1 MDNNTKIKCL
11 IIKTYISFQL
21 YSQGIPLSIPYRN
34 FRLKVDELKSTF
46 GEVKGLDISVGYII
60 EEWEEPPGP
69 TPFPSIATL
78 RTWDHILL
86 NRYKPLY
93 LPYCDL
99 CCLCTY
105 GRCDL
110 SRGKRGSCGLSLS
123 EQQSRL
129 VTLVCAI
136 GASTHAS
143 HARELLE
150 RLKIRHGEDTPI
162 DLGGEVYVEMPITR
176 LVTGVKPR
184 TLRDLEIVLD
194 YVEKQ
199 IVQTLASVHTGQEGD
214 WIDYESKVLHLG
226 MLDHVAMEVA
236 DVVQIVSLGMPKADP
251 EAPLVHLGIG
261 AIDVTKP
268 VILVIGHNVLPS
280 AAIIDYL
287 ESLGIRD
294 KVEVC
299 GLCCTAHDITRY
311 EKKRAKII
319 GPMSWELRFIRTGI
333 PDVII
338 IDEQCIY
345 TNLLEEVRKIN
356 AVLIATTDKAMR
368 GLPDRTY
375 ADPDTVVEELVSGK
389 ISGAVIFSEEQTAEV
404 AVKAALKLAP
414 MRIKYKWSLLSKEQI
429 IEYAKKCSRCRN
441 CERNCP
447 QNLPIS
453 TAMTI
458 AAKGDISALAILY
471 RRCFA
476 CRRCEYDCPRGI
488 PILSLILASAKE
500 TMGEEIY
507 KCRVGRGAIQD
518 TEIRAVGRDI
528 VLGTIPGVVAFV
540 GCANWPDGAQDV
552 AKMARE
558 FASRRYIVVASGC
571 SAMAIA
577 MFKNEEGK
585 TPYEEFS
592 GAFEAGGI
600 VNVGSCIANS
610 HIAGAVIKIANIF
623 AKLPLRANYAEI
635 ADYILNRV
643 GAVGVAWGA
652 MSQKAAAIAS
662 GFWRLGVPVIV
673 GPHGLKYRRMLLGDR
688 DKDENWHVYD
698 AMTGERIYGGPAPEH
713 LFYAAES
720 FEEAMVMIPKL
731 CIRPADTPQG
741 RAIKLTNYISL
752 YKRFYGNDKLPPDIH
767 YFIRTEADIPITYK
781 DEVMT
786 YLKEVGW
793 KEKPVTPNPTLLK
806 EVIEKYK
813 MRRKGIKI

>member
-1 MDNNTKIKCL
+1 MFWCTI
-11 IIKTYISFQL
+11 
-21 YSQGIPLSIPYRN
+21 LSIPYRN
-34 FRLKVDELKSTF
+34 LRFRADELKTRI
-46 GEVKGLDISVGYII
+46 GDIKGLDVSVGYII

-78 RTWDHILL
+78 RHWDHKLL

-110 SRGKRGSCGLSLS
+110 SRGKRGSCGINLS

-129 VTLVCAI
+129 VTLVCAV

-150 RLKIRHGEDTPI
+150 KLKARYGPDAPI

-176 LVTGVKPR
+176 LVTGVKPK
-184 TLRDLEIVLD
+184 TLRDLEVVLD

-199 IVQTLASVHTGQEGD
+199 IVQTLASVHTGQEGS

-226 MLDHVAMEVA
+226 MLDHVALEIA
-236 DVVQIVSLGMPKADP
+236 DVTQVATLGLPKADP
-251 EAPLVHLGIG
+251 DAPLVGLGIG
-261 AIDVTKP
+261 AIDSSKP

-287 ESLGIRD
+287 EARGIRD
-294 KVEVC
+294 QVEVC

-311 EKKRAKII
+311 EKKRAKIV
-319 GPMSWELRFIRTGI
+319 GPMSWQLRFVRTGV
-333 PDVII
+333 PDVIV

-345 TNLLEEVRKIN
+345 TNIVEEAQKIG
-356 AVLIATTDKAMR
+356 APVIATTDKAMR

-375 ADPDTVVEELVSGK
+375 ADPDTTVEELVSGK
-389 ISGAVIFSEEQTAEV
+389 IPGAVILDEERAAEV
-404 AVKAALKLAP
+404 AVKVALKIAP
-414 MRIKYKWSLLSKEQI
+414 MRARYKWSLMNKDSLV
-429 IEYAKKCSRCRN
+429 EYAKKCTMCRS

-447 QNLPIS
+447 QGLPIS
-453 TAMTI
+453 NAI
-458 AAKGDISALAILY
+458 ALAAKGDISALASLY
-471 RRCFA
+471 RNCFA
-476 CRRCEYDCPRGI
+476 CRRCEYECPRGI
-488 PILSLILASAKE
+488 PVLSLILAAAKE
-500 TMGEEIY
+500 SGIMQNEKY
-507 KCRVGRGAIQD
+507 ACRVGRGPIQD
-518 TEIRAVGRDI
+518 TEIRSVGRDI

-540 GCANWPDGAQDV
+540 GCSNWPEGAEDV
-552 AKMARE
+552 AVMARE
-558 FASRRYIVVASGC
+558 FASRRYIVMASGC

-577 MFKNEEGK
+577 MYKNEEGR

-600 VNVGSCIANS
+600 VNVGSCVANA
-610 HIAGAVIKIANIF
+610 HIAGAAIKIANIF

-643 GAVGVAWGA
+643 GAVGIAWGA

-673 GPHGLKYRRMLLGDR
+673 GPHGLKYRRMLLGDVE
-688 DKDENWHVYD
+688 DAESWYAYD
-698 AMTGERIYGGPAPEH
+698 AMSGEKVWTGPAPAH
-713 LFYAAES
+713 LFYAAET
-720 FEEAMVMIPKL
+720 FEEAVIMVPKL

-741 RAIKLTNYISL
+741 RSIKLTNYISL
-752 YKRFYGNDKLPPDIH
+752 YKKFYGSDKLPPDVH
-767 YFIRTEADIPITYK
+767 LYVRTEADIPIAYK
-781 DEVMT
+781 DEVLT

-793 KEKPVTPNPTLLK
+793 REKPVTANPTLL
-806 EVIEKYK
+806 EDIIEKYRL
-813 MRRKGIKI
+813 RREGAKI

>member
-1 MDNNTKIKCL
+1 M
-11 IIKTYISFQL
+11 
-21 YSQGIPLSIPYRN
+21 SIPHKE
-34 FRLKVDELKSTF
+34 FRIRIDELKSSIA
-46 GEVKGLDISVGYII
+46 EVKGLDISIGYIV
-60 EEWEEPPGP
+60 EEWEEPLGP
-69 TPFPSIATL
+69 MPFPSIATL
-78 RTWDHILL
+78 RKWDHVLL
-86 NRYKPLY
+86 RRYKPLY

-110 SRGKRGSCGLSLS
+110 SRDKRGSCGINLS

-129 VTLVCAI
+129 VTLVSAI

-143 HARELLE
+143 HARELLDKLIA
-150 RLKIRHGEDTPI
+150 RYGEDTPT

-184 TLRDLEIVLD
+184 TLRDLKIVIE

-214 WIDYESKVLHLG
+214 WIDYESKVFHLG
-226 MLDHVAMEVA
+226 MLDHVALEVA
-236 DVVQIVSLGMPKADP
+236 DVVQIVSLGMPKADQN
-251 EAPLVHLGIG
+251 APLVDLGIG
-261 AIDVTKP
+261 TVDASKP

-280 AAIIDYL
+280 AAIVDYL
-287 ESLGIRD
+287 EALGIRD

-299 GLCCTAHDITRY
+299 GLCCTAHDIARY
-311 EKKRAKII
+311 EKKRARII
-319 GPMSWELRFIRTGI
+319 GPMSWQLRFIRTGI
-333 PDVII
+333 PDVIV

-345 TNLLEEVRKIN
+345 TNLIEEARRIG
-356 AVLIATTDKAMR
+356 AVVIATTDKAMR

-375 ADPDTVVEELVSGK
+375 ADPDNVVEELAIGR
-389 ISGAVIFSEEQTAEV
+389 IPGAVILDEERAAEV
-404 AVKAALKLAP
+404 AVKTVLKIAP
-414 MRIKYKWSLLSKEQI
+414 QRIRYKWSLFTREQV
-429 IEYAKKCSRCRN
+429 IEYAKKCSMCRN

-453 TAMTI
+453 TAM
-458 AAKGDISALAILY
+458 ARASKGDLAAFIELY
-471 RRCFA
+471 NKCFA
-476 CRRCEYDCPRGI
+476 CRRCEYDCPRDI
-488 PILSLILASAKE
+488 PVLSLILASARDAIGVEK
-500 TMGEEIY
+500 Y
-507 KCRVGRGAIQD
+507 RCRVGRGPIQD

-552 AKMARE
+552 AVMARE

-571 SAMAIA
+571 SAMALS
-577 MFKNEEGK
+577 MYKNEEGK

-592 GAFEAGGI
+592 GVFEAGGI
-600 VNVGSCIANS
+600 VNVGSCVANS

-673 GPHGLKYRRMLLGDR
+673 GPHGIKYRRMLLGNR
-688 DKDENWHVYD
+688 ETTEEWYGYD
-698 AMTGERIYGGPAPEH
+698 AMTGEKVYLGPAPEH
-713 LFYAAES
+713 LFYAAETL
-720 FEEAMVMIPKL
+720 EEAMVMIPKL

-741 RAIKLTNYISL
+741 RAIKLTNYLSL
-752 YKRFYGNDKLPPDIH
+752 YKQFYGLDKLPPDIH
-767 YFIRTEADIPITYK
+767 LYIRSEADIPIPYR
-781 DEVMT
+781 DEVIR
-786 YLKEVGW
+786 YLNEVGW
-793 KEKPVTPNPTLLK
+793 REKFIVANPTLL
-806 EVIEKYK
+806 EDIIEKYRL
-813 MRRKGIKI
+813 RREGVKI

>member
-1 MDNNTKIKCL
+1 V
-11 IIKTYISFQL
+11 
-21 YSQGIPLSIPYRN
+21 SIPYKDLRIK
-34 FRLKVDELKSTF
+34 LDELKTSIA
-46 GEVKGLDISVGYII
+46 EVKNLDISIGYVV

-78 RTWDHILL
+78 RKWDHILL

-110 SRGKRGSCGLSLS
+110 SRGKRGSCGLNLS

-136 GASTHAS
+136 GSSTHTS
-143 HARELLE
+143 HARELLDKLIQ
-150 RLKIRHGEDTPI
+150 RFGEDMPI
-162 DLGGEVYVEMPITR
+162 DLGSEVYVEMPITR

-184 TLRDLEIVLD
+184 TLRDLKIVLE
-194 YVEKQ
+194 YVERQ
-199 IVQTLASVHTGQEGD
+199 IVQTLASVHTGQEGN

-226 MLDHVAMEVA
+226 MLDHVALEIA
-236 DVVQIVSLGMPKADP
+236 DVTQIVALGFPKADP
-251 EAPLVHLGIG
+251 ESPLVDLGIG
-261 AIDVTKP
+261 TVDASKP

-280 AAIIDYL
+280 AAIIDLL
-287 ESLGIRD
+287 EETNQRD
-294 KVEVC
+294 KVEVV
-299 GLCCTAHDITRY
+299 GLCCTAHDLTRY
-311 EKKRAKII
+311 EKKKARII
-319 GPMSWELRFIRTGI
+319 GPISWQLRFIRTGI
-333 PDVII
+333 PDVIV

-345 TNLLEEVRKIN
+345 TDIVEEARKMG
-356 AVLIATTDKAMR
+356 AVVLAASDKALR

-375 ADPDTVVEELVSGK
+375 VSADSVVEELVSGK
-389 ISGAVIFSEEQTAEV
+389 IPGAVILDEERLAEV
-404 AVKAALKLAP
+404 AVKTAFRLAFL
-414 MRIKYKWSLLSKEQI
+414 RAKYKWSLFDEKTV
-429 IEYAKKCSRCRN
+429 IEYAKKCTSCRN

-453 TAMTI
+453 VAMKK
-458 AAKGDISALAILY
+458 AATGDFKAFQDLY
-471 RRCFA
+471 RKCFA
-476 CRRCEYDCPRGI
+476 CRRCEYVCPVGI
-488 PILSLILASAKE
+488 PILSVILAASKDVIASEKFR
-500 TMGEEIY
+500 
-507 KCRVGRGAIQD
+507 CRAGRGPIQD

-540 GCANWPDGAQDV
+540 GCANWPDGTEDV
-552 AKMARE
+552 AEMVRE
-558 FASRRYIVVASGC
+558 FAARRYIVTASGC

-577 MFKNEEGK
+577 MSKNEEGK

-592 GAFEAGGI
+592 GVFEAGGV
-600 VNVGSCIANS
+600 VNVGSCVSNS

-623 AKLPLRANYAEI
+623 ARLPLRANYAEI

-662 GFWRLGVPVIV
+662 GFWRIGVPVIV
-673 GPHGLKYRRMLLGDR
+673 GPHGMKYRRMLLGDVSR
-688 DKDENWHVYD
+688 EDAWYGYD
-698 AMTGERIYGGPAPEH
+698 AMTGEKLWLGPAPIH

-720 FEEAMVMIPKL
+720 KEEAMIMIPKL

-752 YKRFYGNDKLPPDIH
+752 YKKFYGGDKLPSDIDL
-767 YFIRTEADIPITYK
+767 YIRTEADIPITYR
-781 DEVMT
+781 DEVVR

-793 KEKPVTPNPTLLK
+793 KEKPVTSNPTLLD
-806 EVIEKYK
+806 EVVAKY
-813 MRRKGIKI
+813 RKQR

>member
-1 MDNNTKIKCL
+1 M
-11 IIKTYISFQL
+11 
-21 YSQGIPLSIPYRN
+21 SIPYRN
-34 FRLKVDELKSTF
+34 FRLKIDEITTPA
-46 GEVKGLDISVGYII
+46 GNIKGLDISIGYII

-78 RTWDHILL
+78 RFWDHKLL

-110 SRGKRGSCGLSLS
+110 SRDKRGSCGLNLS

-150 RLKIRHGEDTPI
+150 KIKSKYGDNMPI

-176 LVTGVKPR
+176 LVTGVRPR
-184 TLRDLEIVLD
+184 TIKDLEIVLD
-194 YVEKQ
+194 YIERQ
-199 IVQTLASVHTGQEGD
+199 IVQTLASVHTGQEGS

-226 MLDHVAMEVA
+226 MLDHVALEVA
-236 DVVQIVSLGMPKADP
+236 DVIQIISLGMPKADP
-251 EAPLVHLGIG
+251 NAPLVDLGIG
-261 AIDVTKP
+261 SIDITKP

-280 AAIIDYL
+280 AAIVDYL
-287 ESLGIRD
+287 EAMGIRD

-311 EKKRAKII
+311 EKRRAKIV
-319 GPMSWELRFIRTGI
+319 GPISWQLRFIRTGI
-333 PDVII
+333 PDVVV

-345 TNLLEEVRKIN
+345 TNILEEIKKIG
-356 AVLIATTDKAMR
+356 AILIATTDKAMR

-375 ADPDTVVEELVSGK
+375 ADPDSVVDELVNGK
-389 ISGAVIFSEEQTAEV
+389 IPGAVILDEEKVAQI
-404 AVKAALKLAP
+404 AVKTALKIAP
-414 MRIKYKWSLLSKEQI
+414 MRAKYKWSLLNEKEI
-429 IEYAKKCSRCRN
+429 VEYAKKCSMCRN

-447 QNLPIS
+447 QNLQIS
-453 TAMTI
+453 SAMVL
-458 AAKGDISALAILY
+458 ASKGDITKLSSLY
-471 RRCFA
+471 TLCLA
-476 CRRCEYDCPRGI
+476 CRRCEYECPREI
-488 PILSLILASAKE
+488 PILSLILASTKE
-500 TMGEEIY
+500 IANERY
-507 KCRVGRGAIQD
+507 RCRVGRGPIQD

-540 GCANWPDGAQDV
+540 GCANWSEGAQDV
-552 AKMARE
+552 ALMARE

-577 MFKNEEGK
+577 MYKNDEGR

-592 GAFEAGGI
+592 GVFEAGGI
-600 VNVGSCIANS
+600 VNVGSCVANS

-623 AKLPLRANYAEI
+623 AKLPLRANYIEI

-643 GAVGVAWGA
+643 GAVGIAWGA
-652 MSQKAAAIAS
+652 MSQKAAAIAA

-673 GPHGLKYRRMLLGDR
+673 GPHGLKYRRMLLGD
-688 DKDENWHVYD
+688 DNEDSWYVYD
-698 AMTGERIYGGPAPEH
+698 AITGEKVYGGPAPQH
-713 LFYAAES
+713 LFYAAET
-720 FEEAMVMIPKL
+720 FEEAMIMAPKL

-752 YKRFYGNDKLPPDIH
+752 YKQFYGANKLPKDIH
-767 YFIRTEADIPITYK
+767 MFIRTEADIPITYR
-781 DEVMT
+781 DEVLT

-793 KEKPVTPNPTLLK
+793 KEKPVTANPTLV
-806 EVIEKYK
+806 EDIIEKY
-813 MRRKGIKI
+813 RLRKEGAKL

>member
-1 MDNNTKIKCL
+1 MPYKDLRIKL
-11 IIKTYISFQL
+11 
-21 YSQGIPLSIPYRN
+21 
-34 FRLKVDELKSTF
+34 DELKTSIA
-46 GEVKGLDISVGYII
+46 EVKNLDISIGYVV

-78 RTWDHILL
+78 RKWDHILL

-110 SRGKRGSCGLSLS
+110 SRGKRGSCGLNLS

-136 GASTHAS
+136 GSSTHTS
-143 HARELLE
+143 HARELLDKLIQ
-150 RLKIRHGEDTPI
+150 RFGEDMPI
-162 DLGGEVYVEMPITR
+162 DLGSEVYVEMPITR

-184 TLRDLEIVLD
+184 TLRDLKIVLE
-194 YVEKQ
+194 YVERQ
-199 IVQTLASVHTGQEGD
+199 IVQTLASVHTGQEGN

-226 MLDHVAMEVA
+226 MLDHVALEIA
-236 DVVQIVSLGMPKADP
+236 DVTQIVALGFPKADP
-251 EAPLVHLGIG
+251 ESPLVDLGIG
-261 AIDVTKP
+261 TVDASKP

-280 AAIIDYL
+280 AAIIDLL
-287 ESLGIRD
+287 EETNQRD
-294 KVEVC
+294 KVEVV
-299 GLCCTAHDITRY
+299 GLCCTAHDLTRY
-311 EKKRAKII
+311 EKKKARII
-319 GPMSWELRFIRTGI
+319 GPISWQLRFIRTGI
-333 PDVII
+333 PDVIV

-345 TNLLEEVRKIN
+345 TDIVEEARKMG
-356 AVLIATTDKAMR
+356 AVVLAASDKALR

-375 ADPDTVVEELVSGK
+375 VSADSVVEELVSGK
-389 ISGAVIFSEEQTAEV
+389 IPGAVILDEERLAEV
-404 AVKAALKLAP
+404 AVKTAFRLASL
-414 MRIKYKWSLLSKEQI
+414 RAKYKWSLFDEKTV
-429 IEYAKKCSRCRN
+429 IEYAKKCTSCRN

-453 TAMTI
+453 VAMKK
-458 AAKGDISALAILY
+458 AATGDFKAFQDLY
-471 RRCFA
+471 RKCFA
-476 CRRCEYDCPRGI
+476 CRRCEYVCPVGI
-488 PILSLILASAKE
+488 PILSVILAASKDVIASEKFR
-500 TMGEEIY
+500 
-507 KCRVGRGAIQD
+507 CRAGRGPIQD

-540 GCANWPDGAQDV
+540 GCANWPDGTEDV
-552 AKMARE
+552 AEMVRE
-558 FASRRYIVVASGC
+558 FAARRYIVTASGC

-577 MFKNEEGK
+577 MSKNEEGK

-592 GAFEAGGI
+592 GVFEAGGV
-600 VNVGSCIANS
+600 VNVGSCVSNS

-623 AKLPLRANYAEI
+623 ARLPLRANYAEI

-662 GFWRLGVPVIV
+662 GFWRIGVPVIV
-673 GPHGLKYRRMLLGDR
+673 GPHGMKYRRMLLGDVSR
-688 DKDENWHVYD
+688 EDAWYGYD
-698 AMTGERIYGGPAPEH
+698 AMTGEKLWLGPAPIH

-720 FEEAMVMIPKL
+720 KEEAMIMIPKL

-752 YKRFYGNDKLPPDIH
+752 YKKFYGGDKLPSDIDL
-767 YFIRTEADIPITYK
+767 YIRTEADIPITYR
-781 DEVMT
+781 DEVVR

-793 KEKPVTPNPTLLK
+793 KEKPVTSNPTLLN
-806 EVIEKYK
+806 EVVAKY
-813 MRRKGIKI
+813 RKQR

>member
-1 MDNNTKIKCL
+1 MM
-11 IIKTYISFQL
+11 SV
-21 YSQGIPLSIPYRN
+21 PYKE
-34 FRLKVDELKSTF
+34 FRIRVDELKSSLA
-46 GEVKGLDISVGYII
+46 EIRGLDISIGYIV

-78 RTWDHILL
+78 RKWDHILL
-86 NRYKPLY
+86 KRYRPLY

-110 SRGKRGSCGLSLS
+110 SRDKRGSCGIDLS

-136 GASTHAS
+136 GASTHTS
-143 HARELLE
+143 HARELLDKLIA
-150 RLKIRHGEDTPI
+150 RYGEDTPI

-176 LVTGVKPR
+176 LVTGVRPR
-184 TLRDLEIVLD
+184 TLRDLKIVME
-194 YVEKQ
+194 YVERQ
-199 IVQTLASVHTGQEGD
+199 IIQTLASVHTGQEGS

-226 MLDHVAMEVA
+226 MLDHVALEVA
-236 DVVQIVSLGMPKADP
+236 DVVQVASLNMPKADP
-251 EAPLVHLGIG
+251 NAPLVDLGIG
-261 AIDVTKP
+261 TVDASKP

-294 KVEVC
+294 KIEVC
-299 GLCCTAHDITRY
+299 GLCCTAHDLARY
-311 EKKRAKII
+311 EKKRARIV
-319 GPMSWELRFIRTGI
+319 GPMSWQLRFVRTGI
-333 PDVII
+333 PDVIV

-345 TNLLEEVRKIN
+345 TNLTEEARRIG
-356 AVLIATTDKAMR
+356 AVVIATTDKAMR
-368 GLPDRTY
+368 GLPDRTH
-375 ADPDTVVEELVSGK
+375 ADPDNVVEELVTGK
-389 ISGAVIFSEEQTAEV
+389 IPGAVILNEEEAAEV
-404 AVKAALKLAP
+404 AVKVALKIAP
-414 MRIKYKWSLLSKEQI
+414 QRIKYKWSLFTRDRVV
-429 IEYAKKCSRCRN
+429 EYAKKCSMCRN

-453 TAMTI
+453 NAI
-458 AAKGDISALAILY
+458 VRAAKGDLAGLIELY
-471 RRCFA
+471 KRCFA

-488 PILSLILASAKE
+488 PVLSLILASARDI
-500 TMGEEIY
+500 MGSEVY
-507 KCRVGRGAIQD
+507 KCRAGRGPIQD

-552 AKMARE
+552 AVMARE
-558 FASRRYIVVASGC
+558 FASRRYIVIASGC
-571 SAMAIA
+571 SAMALS
-577 MFKNEEGK
+577 MYKNDEGK

-592 GAFEAGGI
+592 GVFEAGGI
-600 VNVGSCIANS
+600 VNVGSCVANS
-610 HIAGAVIKIANIF
+610 HIAGAAIKIANIF

-673 GPHGLKYRRMLLGDR
+673 GPHGIKYRRMLLGDR
-688 DKDENWHVYD
+688 DAEESWYGYD
-698 AMTGERIYGGPAPEH
+698 AITGEKVYLGPAPEH
-713 LFYAAES
+713 LFYAAETLG
-720 FEEAMVMIPKL
+720 EAMVMIPKL

-741 RAIKLTNYISL
+741 RAVKLTNYISL
-752 YKRFYGNDKLPPDIH
+752 YKQFYGVDKLPSDIH
-767 YFIRTEADIPITYK
+767 LYIRSEADIPIPYR
-781 DEVMT
+781 DEVVRH
-786 YLKEVGW
+786 LNEVGW
-793 KEKPVTPNPTLLK
+793 REKPAVSNPTVI
-806 EVIEKYK
+806 EDIIEKYRL
-813 MRRKGIKI
+813 RREGVKV

>member
-1 MDNNTKIKCL
+1 M
-11 IIKTYISFQL
+11 
-21 YSQGIPLSIPYRN
+21 SIPYKDLRIK
-34 FRLKVDELKSTF
+34 LDELKTSIA
-46 GEVKGLDISVGYII
+46 EVKNLDISIGYVV

-78 RTWDHILL
+78 RKWDHILL

-110 SRGKRGSCGLSLS
+110 SRGKRGSCGLNLS

-136 GASTHAS
+136 GSSTHTS
-143 HARELLE
+143 HARELLDKLIQ
-150 RLKIRHGEDTPI
+150 RFGEDMPI
-162 DLGGEVYVEMPITR
+162 DLGSEVYVEMPITR

-184 TLRDLEIVLD
+184 TLRDLKIVLE
-194 YVEKQ
+194 YVERQ
-199 IVQTLASVHTGQEGD
+199 IVQTLASVHTGQEGN

-226 MLDHVAMEVA
+226 MLDHVALEIA
-236 DVVQIVSLGMPKADP
+236 DVTQIVALGFPKADP
-251 EAPLVHLGIG
+251 ESPLVDLGIG
-261 AIDVTKP
+261 TVDASKP

-280 AAIIDYL
+280 AAIIDLL
-287 ESLGIRD
+287 EETNQRD
-294 KVEVC
+294 KVEVV
-299 GLCCTAHDITRY
+299 GLCCTAHDLTRY
-311 EKKRAKII
+311 EKKKARII
-319 GPMSWELRFIRTGI
+319 GPISWQLRFIRTGI
-333 PDVII
+333 PDVIV

-345 TNLLEEVRKIN
+345 TDIVEEARKMG
-356 AVLIATTDKAMR
+356 AVVLAASDKALR

-375 ADPDTVVEELVSGK
+375 VSADSVVEELVSGK
-389 ISGAVIFSEEQTAEV
+389 IPGAVILDEERLAEV
-404 AVKAALKLAP
+404 AVKTAFRLASL
-414 MRIKYKWSLLSKEQI
+414 RAKYKWSLFDEKTV
-429 IEYAKKCSRCRN
+429 IEYAKKCTSCRN

-453 TAMTI
+453 VAMKK
-458 AAKGDISALAILY
+458 AATGDFKAFQDLY
-471 RRCFA
+471 RKCFA
-476 CRRCEYDCPRGI
+476 CRRCEYVCPVGI
-488 PILSLILASAKE
+488 PILSVILAASKDVIASEKFR
-500 TMGEEIY
+500 
-507 KCRVGRGAIQD
+507 CRAGRGPIQD

-540 GCANWPDGAQDV
+540 GCANWPDGTEDV
-552 AKMARE
+552 AEMVRE
-558 FASRRYIVVASGC
+558 FAARRYIVTASGC

-577 MFKNEEGK
+577 MSKNEEGK

-592 GAFEAGGI
+592 GVFEAGGV
-600 VNVGSCIANS
+600 VNVGSCVSNS

-623 AKLPLRANYAEI
+623 ARLPLRANYAEI

-662 GFWRLGVPVIV
+662 GFWRIGVPVIV
-673 GPHGLKYRRMLLGDR
+673 GPHGMKYRRMLLGDVSR
-688 DKDENWHVYD
+688 EDAWYGYD
-698 AMTGERIYGGPAPEH
+698 AMTGEKLWLGPAPIH

-720 FEEAMVMIPKL
+720 KEEAMVMIPKL

-752 YKRFYGNDKLPPDIH
+752 YKKFYGGDKLPSDIDL
-767 YFIRTEADIPITYK
+767 YIRTEADIPITYR
-781 DEVMT
+781 DEVVR

-793 KEKPVTPNPTLLK
+793 KEKPVTSNPTLLN
-806 EVIEKYK
+806 EVVAKY
-813 MRRKGIKI
+813 RKQR

>member
-1 MDNNTKIKCL
+1 V
-11 IIKTYISFQL
+11 
-21 YSQGIPLSIPYRN
+21 SIPYKDLRIK
-34 FRLKVDELKSTF
+34 LDELKTSIA
-46 GEVKGLDISVGYII
+46 EVKNLDISIGYVV

-78 RTWDHILL
+78 RKWDHILL

-110 SRGKRGSCGLSLS
+110 SRGKRGSCGLNLS

-136 GASTHAS
+136 GSSTHTS
-143 HARELLE
+143 HARELLDKLIQ
-150 RLKIRHGEDTPI
+150 RFGEDMPI
-162 DLGGEVYVEMPITR
+162 DLGSEVYVEMPITR

-184 TLRDLEIVLD
+184 TLRDLKIVLE
-194 YVEKQ
+194 YVERQ

-226 MLDHVAMEVA
+226 MLDHVALEIA
-236 DVVQIVSLGMPKADP
+236 DVTQIVALGFPKADP
-251 EAPLVHLGIG
+251 ESPLVDLGIG
-261 AIDVTKP
+261 TVDASKP

-280 AAIIDYL
+280 AAIIDLL
-287 ESLGIRD
+287 EETNQRD
-294 KVEVC
+294 KVEVV
-299 GLCCTAHDITRY
+299 GLCCTAHDLTRY
-311 EKKRAKII
+311 EKKKARII
-319 GPMSWELRFIRTGI
+319 GPISWQLRFIRTGI
-333 PDVII
+333 PDVIV

-345 TNLLEEVRKIN
+345 TDIVEEARKMG
-356 AVLIATTDKAMR
+356 AVVLAASDKALR

-375 ADPDTVVEELVSGK
+375 VSADSVVEELVSGK
-389 ISGAVIFSEEQTAEV
+389 IPGAVILDEERLAEV
-404 AVKAALKLAP
+404 AVKTAFRLASL
-414 MRIKYKWSLLSKEQI
+414 RAKYKWSLFDEKTV
-429 IEYAKKCSRCRN
+429 IEYAKKCTSCRN

-453 TAMTI
+453 VAMKK
-458 AAKGDISALAILY
+458 AATGDFKAFQDLY
-471 RRCFA
+471 RKCFA
-476 CRRCEYDCPRGI
+476 CRRCEYVCPVGI
-488 PILSLILASAKE
+488 PILSVILAASKDVIASEKFR
-500 TMGEEIY
+500 
-507 KCRVGRGAIQD
+507 CRAGRGPIQD

-540 GCANWPDGAQDV
+540 GCANWPDGTEDV
-552 AKMARE
+552 AEMVRE
-558 FASRRYIVVASGC
+558 FAARRYIVTASGC

-577 MFKNEEGK
+577 MSKNEEGK

-592 GAFEAGGI
+592 GVFEAGGV
-600 VNVGSCIANS
+600 VNVGSCVSNS

-623 AKLPLRANYAEI
+623 ARLPLRANYAEI

-662 GFWRLGVPVIV
+662 GFWRIGVPVIV
-673 GPHGLKYRRMLLGDR
+673 GPHGMKYRRMLLGDVSR
-688 DKDENWHVYD
+688 EDAWYGYD
-698 AMTGERIYGGPAPEH
+698 AMTGEKLWLGPAPIH

-720 FEEAMVMIPKL
+720 KEEAMIMIPKL

-752 YKRFYGNDKLPPDIH
+752 YKKFYGGDKLPSDIDL
-767 YFIRTEADIPITYK
+767 YIRTEADIPITYR
-781 DEVMT
+781 DEVVR

-793 KEKPVTPNPTLLK
+793 KEKPVTSNPTLLN
-806 EVIEKYK
+806 EVVAKY
-813 MRRKGIKI
+813 RKQR

>member
-1 MDNNTKIKCL
+1 I
-11 IIKTYISFQL
+11 
-21 YSQGIPLSIPYRN
+21 
-34 FRLKVDELKSTF
+34 
-46 GEVKGLDISVGYII
+46 GYLI

-78 RTWDHILL
+78 RHWDHILL
-86 NRYKPLY
+86 KRYKPLY

-105 GRCDL
+105 GKCDL
-110 SRGKRGSCGLSLS
+110 SRSKRGSCGINLS

-129 VTLVCAI
+129 VALVCAI
-136 GASTHAS
+136 GASTHTS

-150 RLKIRHGEDTPI
+150 KLKKKIGEDTLI

-184 TLRDLEIVLD
+184 TLRDLDLVLD

-199 IVQTLASVHTGQEGD
+199 IVQTLASIHTGQEGD
-214 WIDYESKVLHLG
+214 WMDYESKVLHLG
-226 MLDHVAMEVA
+226 MLDHVALEVA

-251 EAPLVHLGIG
+251 NAPLVDIGIG
-261 AIDVTKP
+261 SIDASKP

-280 AAIIDYL
+280 TAIVDYL
-287 ESLGIRD
+287 EALGIRD

-311 EKKRAKII
+311 EKKRAKIV
-319 GPMSWELRFIRTGI
+319 GPISWQLRFIRTGI
-333 PDVII
+333 PDVVV

-345 TNLLEEVRKIN
+345 TNILEEIQKIG

-375 ADPDTVVEELVSGK
+375 ADPDAVVEELVSSK
-389 ISGAVIFSEEQTAEV
+389 IPGALILDEEKAAQV
-404 AVKAALKLAP
+404 AVKVALKIASLRA
-414 MRIKYKWSLLSKEQI
+414 RYKWSLLRELDVTD
-429 IEYAKKCSRCRN
+429 YAKKCTMCRN

-447 QNLPIS
+447 QNLPIMY
-453 TAMTI
+453 AMVS
-458 AAKGDISALAILY
+458 AAKGDLSKLASLY
-471 RRCFA
+471 HRCFA
-476 CRRCEYDCPRGI
+476 CRRCEYECPRQI
-488 PILSLILASAKE
+488 PVLTLILASAKN
-500 TMGEEIY
+500 TIIEEKY
-507 KCRVGRGAIQD
+507 KVRVGRGPIQD

-540 GCANWPDGAQDV
+540 GCANWPDGPQDV

-577 MFKNEEGK
+577 GYRNEEGK

-592 GAFEAGGI
+592 GVFEAGGI
-600 VNVGSCIANS
+600 VNVGSCVANS
-610 HIAGAVIKIANIF
+610 HIAGAAIKIANIF

-652 MSQKAAAIAS
+652 MSQKAAAIAA
-662 GFWRLGVPVIV
+662 GFWRLGIPVIV
-673 GPHGLKYRRMLLGDR
+673 GPHGIKYRRMLLGD
-688 DKDENWHVYD
+688 ENYEESWIGYD
-698 AMTGERIYGGPAPEH
+698 AISGEKLRLDPAPLH
-713 LFYAAES
+713 LFYAAETV
-720 FEEAMVMIPKL
+720 EEAMIMVPKL

-752 YKRFYGNDKLPPDIH
+752 YKQFYGYDKLPSDVH
-767 YFIRTEADIPITYK
+767 LYIRTEADIPVTYK
-781 DEVMT
+781 DEVLL

-793 KEKPVTPNPTLLK
+793 SEKPSVANPTLLQD
-806 EVIEKYK
+806 VVEKYK
-813 MRRKGIKI
+813 LRREGISV

>member
-1 MDNNTKIKCL
+1 M
-11 IIKTYISFQL
+11 
-21 YSQGIPLSIPYRN
+21 SIPYKDLRIK
-34 FRLKVDELKSTF
+34 LDELKTSIA
-46 GEVKGLDISVGYII
+46 EVKNLDISIGYVV

-78 RTWDHILL
+78 RKWDHILL

-110 SRGKRGSCGLSLS
+110 SRGKRGSCGLNLS

-136 GASTHAS
+136 GSSTHTS
-143 HARELLE
+143 HARELLDKLIQ
-150 RLKIRHGEDTPI
+150 RFGEDMPI
-162 DLGGEVYVEMPITR
+162 DLGSEVYVEMPITR

-184 TLRDLEIVLD
+184 TLRDLKIVLE
-194 YVEKQ
+194 YVERQ
-199 IVQTLASVHTGQEGD
+199 IVQTLASVHTGQEGN

-226 MLDHVAMEVA
+226 MLDHVALEIA
-236 DVVQIVSLGMPKADP
+236 DVTQIVALGFPKADP
-251 EAPLVHLGIG
+251 ESPLVDLGIG
-261 AIDVTKP
+261 TVDASKP

-280 AAIIDYL
+280 AAIIDLL
-287 ESLGIRD
+287 EETNQRD
-294 KVEVC
+294 KVEVV
-299 GLCCTAHDITRY
+299 GLCCTAHDLTRY
-311 EKKRAKII
+311 EKKKARII
-319 GPMSWELRFIRTGI
+319 GPISWQLRFIRTGI
-333 PDVII
+333 PDVIV

-345 TNLLEEVRKIN
+345 TDIVEEARKMG
-356 AVLIATTDKAMR
+356 AVVLAASDKALR

-375 ADPDTVVEELVSGK
+375 VSADSVVEELVSGK
-389 ISGAVIFSEEQTAEV
+389 IPGAVILDEERLAEV
-404 AVKAALKLAP
+404 AVKTAFRLASL
-414 MRIKYKWSLLSKEQI
+414 RAKYKWSLFDEKTV
-429 IEYAKKCSRCRN
+429 IEYAKKCTSCRN

-453 TAMTI
+453 VAMKK
-458 AAKGDISALAILY
+458 AATGDFKAFQDLY
-471 RRCFA
+471 RKCFA
-476 CRRCEYDCPRGI
+476 CRRCEYVCPVGI
-488 PILSLILASAKE
+488 PILSVILAASKDVIASEKFR
-500 TMGEEIY
+500 
-507 KCRVGRGAIQD
+507 CRAGRGPIQD

-540 GCANWPDGAQDV
+540 GCANWPDGTEDV
-552 AKMARE
+552 AEMVRE
-558 FASRRYIVVASGC
+558 FAARRYIVTASGC

-577 MFKNEEGK
+577 MSKNEEGK

-592 GAFEAGGI
+592 GVFEAGGV
-600 VNVGSCIANS
+600 VNVGSCVSNS

-623 AKLPLRANYAEI
+623 ARLPLRANYAEI

-662 GFWRLGVPVIV
+662 GFWRIGVPVIV
-673 GPHGLKYRRMLLGDR
+673 GPHGMKYRRMLLGDVSR
-688 DKDENWHVYD
+688 EDAWYGYD
-698 AMTGERIYGGPAPEH
+698 AMTGEKLWLGPAPIH

-720 FEEAMVMIPKL
+720 KEEAMIMIPKL

-752 YKRFYGNDKLPPDIH
+752 YKKFYGGDKLPSDIDL
-767 YFIRTEADIPITYK
+767 YIRTEADIPITYR
-781 DEVMT
+781 DEVVR

-793 KEKPVTPNPTLLK
+793 KEKPVTSNPTLLD
-806 EVIEKYK
+806 EVVAKY
-813 MRRKGIKI
+813 RKQR

>member
-1 MDNNTKIKCL
+1 V
-11 IIKTYISFQL
+11 
-21 YSQGIPLSIPYRN
+21 SIPYKDLRIK
-34 FRLKVDELKSTF
+34 LDELKTSIA
-46 GEVKGLDISVGYII
+46 EVKNLDISIGYVV

-78 RTWDHILL
+78 RKWDHILL

-110 SRGKRGSCGLSLS
+110 SRGKRGSCGLNLS

-136 GASTHAS
+136 GSSTHTS
-143 HARELLE
+143 HARELLDKLIQ
-150 RLKIRHGEDTPI
+150 RFGEDMPI
-162 DLGGEVYVEMPITR
+162 DLGSEVYVEMPITR

-184 TLRDLEIVLD
+184 TLRDLKIVLE
-194 YVEKQ
+194 YVERQ
-199 IVQTLASVHTGQEGD
+199 IVQTLASVHTGQEGN

-226 MLDHVAMEVA
+226 MLDHVALEIA
-236 DVVQIVSLGMPKADP
+236 DVTQIVALGFPKADP
-251 EAPLVHLGIG
+251 ESPLVDLGIG
-261 AIDVTKP
+261 TVDASKP

-280 AAIIDYL
+280 AAIIDLL
-287 ESLGIRD
+287 EETNQRD
-294 KVEVC
+294 KVEVV
-299 GLCCTAHDITRY
+299 GLCCTAHDLTRY
-311 EKKRAKII
+311 EKKKARII
-319 GPMSWELRFIRTGI
+319 GPISWQLRFIRTGI
-333 PDVII
+333 PDVIV

-345 TNLLEEVRKIN
+345 TDIVEEARKMG
-356 AVLIATTDKAMR
+356 AVVLAASDKALR

-375 ADPDTVVEELVSGK
+375 VSADSVVEELVSGK
-389 ISGAVIFSEEQTAEV
+389 IPGAVILDEERLAEV
-404 AVKAALKLAP
+404 AVKTAFRLASL
-414 MRIKYKWSLLSKEQI
+414 RAKYKWSLFDEKTV
-429 IEYAKKCSRCRN
+429 IEYAKKCTSCRN

-453 TAMTI
+453 VAMKK
-458 AAKGDISALAILY
+458 AATGDFKAFQDLY
-471 RRCFA
+471 RKCFA
-476 CRRCEYDCPRGI
+476 CRRCEYVCPVGI
-488 PILSLILASAKE
+488 PILSVILAASKDVIASEKFR
-500 TMGEEIY
+500 
-507 KCRVGRGAIQD
+507 CRAGRGPIQD

-540 GCANWPDGAQDV
+540 GCANWPDGTEDV
-552 AKMARE
+552 AEMVRE
-558 FASRRYIVVASGC
+558 FAARRYIVTASGC

-577 MFKNEEGK
+577 MSKNEEGK

-592 GAFEAGGI
+592 GVFEAGGV
-600 VNVGSCIANS
+600 VNVGSCVSNS

-623 AKLPLRANYAEI
+623 ARLPLRANYAEI

-662 GFWRLGVPVIV
+662 GFWRIGVPVIV
-673 GPHGLKYRRMLLGDR
+673 GPHGMKYRRMLLGDVSR
-688 DKDENWHVYD
+688 EDAWYGYD
-698 AMTGERIYGGPAPEH
+698 AMTGEKLWLGPAPIH

-720 FEEAMVMIPKL
+720 KEEAMIMIPKL

-752 YKRFYGNDKLPPDIH
+752 YKKFYGGDKLPSDIDL
-767 YFIRTEADIPITYK
+767 YIRTEADIPITYR
-781 DEVMT
+781 DEVVR

-793 KEKPVTPNPTLLK
+793 KEKPVTSNPTLLN
-806 EVIEKYK
+806 EVVAKY
-813 MRRKGIKI
+813 RKQR

>member
-1 MDNNTKIKCL
+1 M
-11 IIKTYISFQL
+11 
-21 YSQGIPLSIPYRN
+21 SIPYRDL
-34 FRLKVDELKSTF
+34 RIKLDELKSSIA
-46 GEVKGLDISVGYII
+46 EVKNLDISIGYVV

-78 RTWDHILL
+78 RKWDHILL

-93 LPYCDL
+93 LPCCDL

-110 SRGKRGSCGLSLS
+110 SRGKRGSCGLNLS

-136 GASTHAS
+136 GSSTHTS
-143 HARELLE
+143 HARELLDKLIQ
-150 RLKIRHGEDTPI
+150 RFGEDMPI

-184 TLRDLEIVLD
+184 TLRDLKIVLD
-194 YVEKQ
+194 YVERQ

-226 MLDHVAMEVA
+226 MLDHVALEIA
-236 DVVQIVSLGMPKADP
+236 DVTQIVTLGFPKADP
-251 EAPLVHLGIG
+251 ESPLVDLGIG
-261 AIDVTKP
+261 TVDVSKP

-280 AAIIDYL
+280 AAIIDLL
-287 ESLGIRD
+287 EETNQRD
-294 KVEVC
+294 KVEVV
-299 GLCCTAHDITRY
+299 GLCCTAHDLTRY
-311 EKKRAKII
+311 EKKKARII
-319 GPMSWELRFIRTGI
+319 GPISWQLRFIRTGI
-333 PDVII
+333 PDVIV

-345 TNLLEEVRKIN
+345 TDIVEEARKMG
-356 AVLIATTDKAMR
+356 AVVLAASDKALR

-375 ADPDTVVEELVSGK
+375 ISADSVVEELVSGK
-389 ISGAVIFSEEQTAEV
+389 IPSAVILDEERLAEV
-404 AVKAALKLAP
+404 AVKTAFRLASL
-414 MRIKYKWSLLSKEQI
+414 RAKYKWSLFDEKTV
-429 IEYAKKCSRCRN
+429 IEYAKKCTSCRN

-453 TAMTI
+453 VAMKKATT
-458 AAKGDISALAILY
+458 GDFKAFQDLY

-476 CRRCEYDCPRGI
+476 CRRCEYVCPVGI
-488 PILSLILASAKE
+488 PILSVILAASKDVIA
-500 TMGEEIY
+500 GE
-507 KCRVGRGAIQD
+507 KFRCRAGRGPIQD

-540 GCANWPDGAQDV
+540 GCANWPDGTEDV
-552 AKMARE
+552 AEMVRE
-558 FASRRYIVVASGC
+558 FAARRYIVTASGC

-577 MFKNEEGK
+577 MSKNEEGK

-592 GAFEAGGI
+592 GVFEAGGV
-600 VNVGSCIANS
+600 VNVGSCVSNS

-623 AKLPLRANYAEI
+623 ARLPLRANYAEI

-662 GFWRLGVPVIV
+662 GFWRVGVPVIV
-673 GPHGLKYRRMLLGDR
+673 GPHGLKYRRMLLGDVSR
-688 DKDENWHVYD
+688 EDAWYGYD
-698 AMTGERIYGGPAPEH
+698 AMTGEKLWLGPAPIH

-720 FEEAMVMIPKL
+720 KEEAMVMIPKL

-752 YKRFYGNDKLPPDIH
+752 YKKFYGGDKLPSDIDL
-767 YFIRTEADIPITYK
+767 YIRTEADIPITYR
-781 DEVMT
+781 DEVMR

-793 KEKPVTPNPTLLK
+793 REKPVTSNPTLLD
-806 EVIEKYK
+806 EVVTKY
-813 MRRKGIKI
+813 RKQR

>member
-1 MDNNTKIKCL
+1 M
-11 IIKTYISFQL
+11 
-21 YSQGIPLSIPYRN
+21 SIPYRN
-34 FRLKVDELKSTF
+34 MRLRIEELKSAI
-46 GEVKGLDISVGYII
+46 GEVKGLDISIGYLI

-78 RTWDHILL
+78 RHWDHILL
-86 NRYKPLY
+86 KRYKPLY

-105 GRCDL
+105 GKCDL
-110 SRGKRGSCGLSLS
+110 SRGKRGSCGINLS

-150 RLKIRHGEDTPI
+150 KLKKKVGEETPI
-162 DLGGEVYVEMPITR
+162 DLGGEVFVEMPITR
-176 LVTGVKPR
+176 LVTGVKPK
-184 TLRDLEIVLD
+184 TIKDLEVVLD
-194 YVEKQ
+194 YVERQ

-214 WIDYESKVLHLG
+214 WIDYESKVFHLG
-226 MLDHVAMEVA
+226 MLDHVALEVA
-236 DVVQIVSLGMPKADP
+236 DVVQVVSLGMPKADP
-251 EAPLVHLGIG
+251 NAPLVDIGIG
-261 AIDVTKP
+261 TVDSSKP

-280 AAIIDYL
+280 AAIVDYL
-287 ESLGIRD
+287 EALGIRD

-311 EKKRAKII
+311 EKKRAKIV
-319 GPMSWELRFIRTGI
+319 GPISWQLRFIRTGI
-333 PDVII
+333 PDVVV

-345 TNLLEEVRKIN
+345 TNMLEEIQKIG
-356 AVLIATTDKAMR
+356 AVLITTTDKAMR
-368 GLPDRTY
+368 GLPDKTY
-375 ADPDTVVEELVSGK
+375 ADPDAVVEELVNGR
-389 ISGAVIFSEEQTAEV
+389 IPGVLILDEEKAAQV
-404 AVKAALKLAP
+404 AVKVALKIAP
-414 MRIKYKWSLLSKEQI
+414 LRVKYRWSLLRDSEVI
-429 IEYAKKCSRCRN
+429 DYAKKCTICRN

-447 QNLPIS
+447 QNLPITS
-453 TAMTI
+453 ALAS
-458 AAKGDISALAILY
+458 AAKGDLSKLAFLY
-471 RRCFA
+471 NRCFA
-476 CRRCEYDCPRGI
+476 CRRCEYDCPRQI
-488 PILSLILASAKE
+488 PVLTLILASAKNII
-500 TMGEEIY
+500 TEEKY
-507 KCRVGRGAIQD
+507 KVRVGRGAIQD

-540 GCANWPDGAQDV
+540 GCANWPDGPQDV

-577 MFKNEEGK
+577 ELRSEEGK

-592 GAFEAGGI
+592 GVFEASGI
-600 VNVGSCIANS
+600 VNVGSCVANS
-610 HIAGAVIKIANIF
+610 HIAGAAIKIANIF
-623 AKLPLRANYAEI
+623 AKLPLRANYVEI

-673 GPHGLKYRRMLLGDR
+673 GPHGIKYRRMLLGDEN
-688 DKDENWHVYD
+688 DEESWVAYD
-698 AMTGERIYGGPAPEH
+698 AINGEKLRLDPAPHH
-713 LFYAAES
+713 LFYAAETI
-720 FEEAMVMIPKL
+720 EEAMIMVPKL

-752 YKRFYGNDKLPPDIH
+752 YKQFYGHDKLPPDVH
-767 YFIRTEADIPITYK
+767 LYIRTEGDIPVTYK
-781 DEVMT
+781 DEILLH
-786 YLKEVGW
+786 LKEVGW
-793 KEKPVTPNPTLLK
+793 KEKPSTANPTLLWD
-806 EVIEKYK
+806 VVEKYRL
-813 MRRKGIKI
+813 RREGVSI

>member
-1 MDNNTKIKCL
+1 M
-11 IIKTYISFQL
+11 
-21 YSQGIPLSIPYRN
+21 SIPYKDLRIK
-34 FRLKVDELKSTF
+34 LDELKTSIA
-46 GEVKGLDISVGYII
+46 EVKNLDISIGYVV

-78 RTWDHILL
+78 RKWDHILL

-110 SRGKRGSCGLSLS
+110 SRGKRGSCGLNLS

-136 GASTHAS
+136 GSSTHTS
-143 HARELLE
+143 HARELLDKLIQ
-150 RLKIRHGEDTPI
+150 RFGEDMPI
-162 DLGGEVYVEMPITR
+162 DLGSEVYVEMPITR

-184 TLRDLEIVLD
+184 TLRDLKIVLE
-194 YVEKQ
+194 YVERQ
-199 IVQTLASVHTGQEGD
+199 IVQTLASVHTGQEGN

-226 MLDHVAMEVA
+226 MLDHVALEIA
-236 DVVQIVSLGMPKADP
+236 DVTQIVALGFPKADP
-251 EAPLVHLGIG
+251 ESPLVDLGIG
-261 AIDVTKP
+261 TVDASKP

-280 AAIIDYL
+280 AAIIDLL
-287 ESLGIRD
+287 EETNQRD
-294 KVEVC
+294 KVEVV
-299 GLCCTAHDITRY
+299 GLCCTAHDLTRY
-311 EKKRAKII
+311 EKKKARII
-319 GPMSWELRFIRTGI
+319 GPISWQLRFIRTGI
-333 PDVII
+333 PDVIV

-345 TNLLEEVRKIN
+345 TDIVEEARKMG
-356 AVLIATTDKAMR
+356 AVVLAASDKALR

-375 ADPDTVVEELVSGK
+375 VSADSVVEELVSGK
-389 ISGAVIFSEEQTAEV
+389 IPGAVILDEERLAEV
-404 AVKAALKLAP
+404 AVKTAFRLASL
-414 MRIKYKWSLLSKEQI
+414 RAKYKWSLFDEKTV
-429 IEYAKKCSRCRN
+429 IEYAKKCTSCRN

-453 TAMTI
+453 VAMKK
-458 AAKGDISALAILY
+458 AATGDFKAFQDLY
-471 RRCFA
+471 RKCFA
-476 CRRCEYDCPRGI
+476 CRRCEYVCPVGI
-488 PILSLILASAKE
+488 PILSVILAASKDVIASEKFR
-500 TMGEEIY
+500 
-507 KCRVGRGAIQD
+507 CRAGRGPIQD

-540 GCANWPDGAQDV
+540 GCANWPDGTEDV
-552 AKMARE
+552 AEMVRE
-558 FASRRYIVVASGC
+558 FAARRYIVTASGC

-577 MFKNEEGK
+577 MSKNEEGK

-592 GAFEAGGI
+592 GVFEAGGV
-600 VNVGSCIANS
+600 VNVGSCVSNS

-623 AKLPLRANYAEI
+623 ARLPLRANYAEI

-662 GFWRLGVPVIV
+662 GFWRIGVPVIV
-673 GPHGLKYRRMLLGDR
+673 GPHGMKYRRMLLGDVSR
-688 DKDENWHVYD
+688 EDAWYGYD
-698 AMTGERIYGGPAPEH
+698 AMTGEKLWLGPAPIH

-720 FEEAMVMIPKL
+720 KEEAMIMIPKL

-752 YKRFYGNDKLPPDIH
+752 YKKFYGGDKLPSDIDL
-767 YFIRTEADIPITYK
+767 YIRTEADIPITYR
-781 DEVMT
+781 DEVVR

-793 KEKPVTPNPTLLK
+793 KEKPVTSNPTLLN
-806 EVIEKYK
+806 EVVAKY
-813 MRRKGIKI
+813 RKQR